1 MLICFTSQCFIFG
14 VLAHLIST
22 DVMSTV
28 SWISFACNILPMNIM
43 VLIILIPSAYLNE
56 EINTQIKTL
65 LRVREV
71 YQRLV
76 RDDDILR

>member
-1 MLICFTSQCFIFG
+1 
-14 VLAHLIST
+14 
-22 DVMSTV
+22 
-28 SWISFACNILPMNIM
+28 M

-76 RDDDILR
+76 RDDDILK